1 MVDFQPI
8 TTDQKQAYEACLQA
22 DPARGC
28 EYSFTN
34 LFLWGRQRMAFLHGH
49 AAVFSQF
56 DRKSVYLFPVGQGDL
71 KKTLERMIHDA
82 KVRDIPFRLT
92 GLAERD
98 CAMLETLYPG
108 QFRFHTDRN
117 GFDYVYA
124 IDDLAD
130 LTGRKF
136 QKKRNHLN
144 RFLLQHP
151 DAVTEPITDCN
162 TQEAAEMVEQWYAL
176 RLQEDPTRDF
186 HMERCAIS
194 KALKNRKALGMEGLL
209 LRVEGKVVAMTLGS
223 HLSDKV
229 FDVHFEKAFDR
240 YDGAYAAINRAF
252 ARYLREKYPALTHL
266 DREEDMGLEGLRKA
280 KLSYNP
286 AYLQEKYWACLLE
299 EGYDY

>member
-8 TTDQKQAYEACLQA
+8 TTDKKQAYEACLQTN
-22 DPARGC
+22 PARGC
-28 EYSFTN
+28 EYSFAN
-34 LFLWGRQRMAFLHGH
+34 LFLWGRQRMAFLHGNVT
-49 AAVFSQF
+49 VFSQF

-71 KKTLERMIHDA
+71 KKTLACMIHDA

-92 GLAERD
+92 GLTEAD
-98 CAMLETLYPG
+98 CALLQTLYPN

-130 LTGRKF
+130 LAGRKF

-144 RFLLQHP
+144 KFLQHHP
-151 DAVTEPITDCN
+151 YAVTEPITDSN
-162 TQEAAEMVEQWYAL
+162 TEEVAEMVEQWYAL

-186 HMERCAIS
+186 HMERCAIH
-194 KALKNRKALGMEGLL
+194 KALTHRQVLEMEGLL

-223 HLSDKV
+223 LLSDTV
-229 FDVHFEKAFDR
+229 FDVQFEKAFDR

-252 ARYLREKYPALTHL
+252 ARYLREHHPAITHL
-266 DREEDMGLEGLRKA
+266 NREDDMGMEGLRKA
-280 KLSYNP
+280 KLSYQP

-299 EGYDY
+299 DGYDY

>member
-8 TTDQKQAYEACLQA
+8 TTDKKKPYEACLQA

-28 EYSFTN
+28 EYSFAN
-34 LFLWGRQRMAFLHGH
+34 LFSWGRQRMAFLHGNVT
-49 AAVFSQF
+49 VFSQF

-71 KKTLERMIHDA
+71 KKTLECMIHDA

-92 GLAERD
+92 GLTEAD
-98 CAMLETLYPG
+98 CALLETLYPN

-130 LTGRKF
+130 LAGRKF

-144 RFLLQHP
+144 KFLQQHP
-151 DAVTEPITDCN
+151 GAVTEPITDSN
-162 TQEAAEMVEQWYAL
+162 TEDAAEMVEQWYAL

-186 HMERCAIS
+186 HMERSAIH
-194 KALKNRKALGMEGLL
+194 KALQNRQALGMEGLL
-209 LRVEGKVVAMTLGS
+209 LRVDGKVVAMTLGS
-223 HLSDKV
+223 PLSDTV
-229 FDVHFEKAFDR
+229 FDVQFEKAFDR

-252 ARYLREKYPALTHL
+252 ARYLREKHPALTHL
-266 DREEDMGLEGLRKA
+266 NREEDMGIEGLRKA

-286 AYLQEKYWACLLE
+286 AFLQEKYWACLLE
-299 EGYDY
+299 DGYDY